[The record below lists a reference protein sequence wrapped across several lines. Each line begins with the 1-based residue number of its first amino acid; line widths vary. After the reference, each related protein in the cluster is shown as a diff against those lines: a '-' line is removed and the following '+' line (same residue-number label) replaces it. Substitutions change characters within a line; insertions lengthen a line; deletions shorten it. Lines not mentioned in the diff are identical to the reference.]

1 MRSAEAAPLDP
12 RVAIVYPRPMS
23 EFDLRQIVPS
33 TRDLL
38 QVLSTRRRNLA
49 LVGEIGPE
57 RADEE
62 AARLSE
68 VNVSAFAV
76 AAPGEAMTAGARATK
91 TVPSLSLQ
99 AVATREDCQR
109 ARFFGA
115 DGVCIDVALPPAE
128 WDALAKVARGM
139 RMLPLALVRTEA
151 DIDLAMKAGARA
163 ILLRADT
170 AAAVIALARRA
181 PRSVTLVAD
190 VAQQDGA
197 ARVASAADAGG
208 LRALVG
214 NVDSAVVPP
223 AVHAAA
229 GFAELVAEVDP

>member
-1 MRSAEAAPLDP
+1 
-12 RVAIVYPRPMS
+12 MS
-23 EFDLRQIVPS
+23 EVDVRQIVPS

-57 RADEE
+57 GAAVEATRLDE
-62 AARLSE
+62 A
-68 VNVSAFAV
+68 NVSAFAF
-76 AAPGEAMTAGARATK
+76 ADAGDAMTDGARATK
-91 TVPSLSLQ
+91 TVPSLCLG

-128 WDALAKVARGM
+128 WDALAKIARAM

-151 DIDLAMKAGARA
+151 DVELAMKAGARA
-163 ILLRADT
+163 LVLRADT
-170 AAAVIALARRA
+170 AAAVLVLANRV
-181 PRSVTLVAD
+181 PRTVTLVAD

-197 ARVASAADAGG
+197 SRLASAADAEA
-208 LRALVG
+208 LRALSG
-214 NVDSAVVPP
+214 KVDSAVVPA

-229 GFAELVAEVDP
+229 GFADLVAEVDP